1 MPLFNNRYQK
11 TSFIYSFMLS
21 LLYIP
26 FLLSLLDENLFIK
39 NKFWNIFVFVIFT
52 IVFITTINYKI
63 MLCMKKKGVKFNNR
77 VIFIPINLILIY
89 LISLFIPFELS
100 KDIFYLSLVVLS
112 IPWLIFFRKVY
123 RIHQLTL

>member
-1 MPLFNNRYQK
+1 MPLFTNRYQK
-11 TSFIYSFMLS
+11 TSFTYSFMLS

-39 NKFWNIFVFVIFT
+39 NEFWNISVFVTFT

-63 MLCMKKKGVKFNNR
+63 MLCMKKRGVKFNNR
-77 VIFIPINLILIY
+77 VIFIPINLILMYIV
-89 LISLFIPFELS
+89 SLAVPFEFS
-100 KDIFYLSLVVLS
+100 KDIFYLSLVLIL

-123 RIHQLTL
+123 RLHKLTL